1 MIAASWF
8 QWANWVEAALWIVM
22 GIGFLAGALAR
33 SPLDRRRRCSLG
45 LVLIAFGLSDIIEA
59 ETGAWYRPLGLLIW
73 KGICVIC
80 LLTSAM
86 LHLKG
91 RKARPTDR

>member
-33 SPLDRRRRCSLG
+33 ASLHRRRRFFLA
-45 LVLIAFGLSDIIEA
+45 LILIAFGVSDIVEA
-59 ETGAWYRPLGLLIW
+59 QTGAWYRPLGLLIW

-80 LLTSAM
+80 LLTSVM
-86 LHLKG
+86 LHLKR
-91 RKARPTDR
+91 RKTKPIDR